1 MLMNVQKTKFTLRRA
16 IPRKLRT
23 LWSDLFTDIALS
35 MADATKESEAR
46 KVLKRYLMLKA
57 VLIKPV
63 RGGGSRHN
71 RNINLA
77 EKLMESFY
85 KGKEDEV

>member
-1 MLMNVQKTKFTLRRA
+1 M
-16 IPRKLRT
+16 
-23 LWSDLFTDIALS
+23 DIALG

-46 KVLKRYLMLKA
+46 KALKRYLMLKA

-63 RGGGSRHN
+63 RSGAGSRN

-77 EKLMESFY
+77 EKTHGVLQGQ
-85 KGKEDEV
+85 GKRSLANGFGN